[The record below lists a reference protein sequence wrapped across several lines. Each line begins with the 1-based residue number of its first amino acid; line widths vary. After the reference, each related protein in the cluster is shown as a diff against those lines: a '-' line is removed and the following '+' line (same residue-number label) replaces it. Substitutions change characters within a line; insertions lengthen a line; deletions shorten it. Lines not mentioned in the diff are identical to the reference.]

1 MKYELL
7 QSVVLA
13 RDIPEQGL
21 RRGDLGTVVERYEP
35 DGVEV
40 EFVTGSGKT
49 QAVLTLSVDDVRP
62 IEERDVIAVRP
73 LDEAR

>member
-35 DGVEV
+35 DDLEV
-40 EFVTGSGKT
+40 EFLTGSGKT
-49 QAVLTLSVDDVRP
+49 QAVLTLSLADVRP
-62 IEERDVIAVRP
+62 IEERDVMAVRP

>member
-21 RRGDLGTVVERYEP
+21 RRGDLGTIVERYEP
-35 DGVEV
+35 DAVEV

-49 QAVLTLSVDDVRP
+49 QAVLTLSLDDVRP
-62 IEERDVIAVRP
+62 IEERDVMAVRP

>member
-13 RDIPEQGL
+13 RDI
-21 RRGDLGTVVERYEP
+21 
-35 DGVEV
+35 
-40 EFVTGSGKT
+40 
-49 QAVLTLSVDDVRP
+49 VLTLSVDDVRP
-62 IEERDVIAVRP
+62 IEERDVIAVGP